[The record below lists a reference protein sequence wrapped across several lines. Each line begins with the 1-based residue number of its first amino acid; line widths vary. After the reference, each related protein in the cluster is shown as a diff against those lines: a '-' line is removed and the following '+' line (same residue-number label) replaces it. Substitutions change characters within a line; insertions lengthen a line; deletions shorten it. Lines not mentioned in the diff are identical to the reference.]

1 MNKEHYKENL
11 QKINEIARN
20 FCDNSVNHNFC
31 IHLDIEDCEECVIY
45 QIMSISEDFKNDR

>member
-20 FCDNSVNHNFC
+20 FCDNSVNHNLC
-31 IHLDIEDCEECVIY
+31 RYLDIEDCEECVIY
-45 QIMSISEDFKNDR
+45 QIINISEDLDEH

>member
-11 QKINEIARN
+11 QEIYEIARN

-31 IHLDIEDCEECVIY
+31 MNLDIEDCEECVIY
-45 QIMSISEDFKNDR
+45 QIMSISSEDF